1 MDEEPVQG
9 NVARRD
15 YSQWLE
21 LAQGEH
27 NVELNDCL
35 EKYQDQTVL
44 ITGGAGCIGSN
55 LTRTLISAKASKIIV
70 LDDLS
75 SSYRWNVPNH
85 PSVEFIHG
93 SVLDEDVLKKV
104 FSEKPGFVFHLAA
117 LFANQNSIDHP
128 ETDLMVN
135 GLGTLKLLQ
144 HSHLAKIERFVF
156 ASSGCSVYG
165 SQAPLPV
172 REDFVSIHLDT
183 PYQITKLLG
192 ELYCNFFHDYY
203 QLPVAIGRFF
213 NVYGPGE
220 VPGKYRNVIPN
231 FIYKAM
237 HNRPLIITGTGEET
251 RDFTFVGDIVDGVIR
266 LGAVPKAVGTAIN
279 LASESE
285 TKVIELAHMI
295 NSVVG
300 NNSTIEFTSKRDWD
314 KIVRRRASIEKA
326 KAILGYE
333 PKTQIKQGIL
343 KTVEWFRENTK
354 NIEASAKF

>member
-1 MDEEPVQG
+1 MK
-9 NVARRD
+9 
-15 YSQWLE
+15 
-21 LAQGEH
+21 
-27 NVELNDCL
+27 LNDCL

-55 LTRTLISAKASKIIV
+55 LTRTLISAEACKIIV
-70 LDDLS
+70 MDDLS

-85 PSVEFIHG
+85 ASVEFVHG
-93 SVLDEDVLKKV
+93 SVLDEDMLKEV
-104 FSEKPGFVFHLAA
+104 FSEKPRFVFHLAA

-144 HSHLAKIERFVF
+144 QSHLAKIERFVF

-172 REDFVSIHLDT
+172 KEDFVSIHLDT

-237 HNRPLIITGTGEET
+237 HNRPLTITGTGEET

-285 TKVIELAHMI
+285 TKIIELVHMI

-300 NNSTIEFTSKRDWD
+300 NNSTIQFTSKRDWD

-326 KAILGYE
+326 RAILGYE
-333 PKTQIKQGIL
+333 PKTQIEQGIL
-343 KTVEWFRENTK
+343 KTVEWFRENMK